1 MKMSMFNDLLDRLRN
16 KEKITPEEAAKRKA
30 RQDAITRYSSDSVRY
45 MQYVTG
51 RIHKIS
57 PGNLAKAPVLQDYL
71 NDPKYVW
78 SLDEPAPP
86 RPI

>member
-1 MKMSMFNDLLDRLRN
+1 MSMFNDLLDRLRN

-30 RQDAITRYSSDSVRY
+30 RQDAIMRYSADSKLYV
-45 MQYVTG
+45 QYITG

-57 PGNLAKAPVLQDYL
+57 PGNLAKAPVFQDYL

-78 SLDEPAPP
+78 PIVEPPPNP